1 MKSVKTVFLFLGVFF
16 ISAIICGQAWS
27 HDLWVVME
35 KYQLGKGAIPA
46 MDIFSSHQFPAK
58 AEDFLPADRFEKAMI
73 VTPSGQQV
81 STVIKKEGVYGPEAG
96 MTEEGTYLAVAIP
109 VNGFSTKTTE
119 GYQRGKSKKE
129 VSNVIEC
136 SYSKKYA
143 KSVFTV
149 GRPSGDVFAKPL
161 GHAMEIIPQKDP
173 SLVKSGEVLPVK
185 VLLDGKP
192 ARTYVY
198 GTYAGF
204 SEAPNT
210 FAYTTRTNKE
220 GIAEIKMLHSGAW
233 VLIVKE
239 VQPYADATECDKQTL
254 AASLTFEIQ

>member
-1 MKSVKTVFLFLGVFF
+1 
-16 ISAIICGQAWS
+16 
-27 HDLWVVME
+27 
-35 KYQLGKGAIPA
+35 
-46 MDIFSSHQFPAK
+46 
-58 AEDFLPADRFEKAMI
+58 
-73 VTPSGQQV
+73 
-81 STVIKKEGVYGPEAG
+81 
-96 MTEEGTYLAVAIP
+96 
-109 VNGFSTKTTE
+109 
-119 GYQRGKSKKE
+119 
-129 VSNVIEC
+129 
-136 SYSKKYA
+136 
-143 KSVFTV
+143 
-149 GRPSGDVFAKPL
+149 
-161 GHAMEIIPQKDP
+161 MEIIPQKDP

-220 GIAEIKMLHSGAW
+220 GIAEIKMLHNGAW

-239 VQPYADATECDKQTL
+239 VQPYADATECDKQTW